1 MQTKNLLNV
10 SGIVYDEAALVME
23 PALCGPEAMGCKKE
37 LFLLHFS
44 IR

>member
-10 SGIVYDEAALVME
+10 SWIVYDEAAPAVGH
-23 PALCGPEAMGCKKE
+23 ALCGPEAMGCKKD
-37 LFLLHFS
+37 LLLLHFS